1 LSKIRQFMILN
12 IDIKKLI
19 KEIDIEAEIDST
31 YEK

>member
-1 LSKIRQFMILN
+1 MILN